1 MSCSLSRSCTYQGNT
16 LDEGQTT
23 LIRKI
28 TDKVQ
33 QFHMYTHTHT
43 HTRAHTRAHTHGS
56 RTQTHTHTHA
66 HTTHTDTQ
74 TNTHTHHTRTT
85 HTPHTHHT
93 QTLTHT
99 LLTSGEQRCVCT
111 GEQLFCY
118 PKGTC
123 VSSGQAITD
132 GQSVTMQGAV
142 CSCTSG
148 EWKAHS

>member
-43 HTRAHTRAHTHGS
+43 HTHARTHTAHAHKHTR
-56 RTQTHTHTHA
+56 THTHT

-74 TNTHTHHTRTT
+74 TNTHA
-85 HTPHTHHT
+85 PHTNSH
-93 QTLTHT
+93 THT

-123 VSSGQAITD
+123 VSSGQVITD